1 MTPSV
6 QAPRPTG
13 ATGSGGRG
21 AAGGMPWIHTLRLH
35 GLVLIFTATAFLGQ
49 LISLPAPAVVV
60 WRTGLA
66 ALGAATLAVAASRR
80 DLLPPPRT
88 AAALIG
94 IGAIAGLHWICFFS
108 AARLANVSMCLAG
121 MATTSLFTAFT
132 EPLLERRPVRPREVA
147 LGCVV
152 AAGILLVAGFERG
165 RLLGLGVALV
175 GALLAAIFPVLNRR
189 IVRGEGDA
197 WRPRPMVMV
206 AWEMLGACLAALV
219 VLPILPG
226 QGGWTGLLAW
236 QGRDGLWLLVLAW
249 VCTVWAYALHIDI
262 LRHVTAFAS
271 NLATN
276 LEPVYGILAAAWLLG
291 EHRDLHP
298 GFYAGAAT
306 IVAANLLHPV
316 LARGAGET

>member
-1 MTPSV
+1 
-6 QAPRPTG
+6 
-13 ATGSGGRG
+13 
-21 AAGGMPWIHTLRLH
+21 MPWIHTLRLH
-35 GLVLIFTATAFLGQ
+35 FLVLLFTATAFLGQ

-66 ALGAATLAVAASRR
+66 ALGAGALALFASR
-80 DLLPPPRT
+80 DDTVPPPRV
-88 AAALIG
+88 AAALLG
-94 IGAIAGLHWICFFS
+94 VGAIAGLHWICFFG
-108 AARLANVSMCLAG
+108 AARLANVSVCLAG

-132 EPLLERRPVRPREVA
+132 EPLIERRPVRRMEVA

-152 AAGILLVAGFERG
+152 AAGVLLVAGFERG
-165 RLLGLGVALV
+165 RLVGLGVALL

-189 IVRGEGDA
+189 LVRGDEGG

-206 AWEMLGACLAALV
+206 AWEMAGACLAALV
-219 VLPILPG
+219 ALPLLPG
-226 QGGWTGLLAW
+226 QGGLPSLLVW
-236 QGRDGLWLLVLAW
+236 QGRDWLWLLVLAW
-249 VCTVWAYALHIDI
+249 ACTVWAYALHIDI

-276 LEPVYGILAAAWLLG
+276 LEPVYGILAAAWLFG

-306 IVAANLLHPV
+306 IVAANLLWPI
-316 LARGAGET
+316 LSRGAADR

>member
-1 MTPSV
+1 MLFRS
-6 QAPRPTG
+6 
-13 ATGSGGRG
+13 
-21 AAGGMPWIHTLRLH
+21 
-35 GLVLIFTATAFLGQ
+35 
-49 LISLPAPAVVV
+49 
-60 WRTGLA
+60 
-66 ALGAATLAVAASRR
+66 
-80 DLLPPPRT
+80 T
-88 AAALIG
+88 AAALLG
-94 IGAIAGLHWICFFS
+94 VGAIAGLHWICFFS

-132 EPLLERRPVRPREVA
+132 EPLLERRGVRPREVA

-165 RLLGLGVALV
+165 RIVGLAVALV

-189 IVRGEGDA
+189 IVRADGGA

-226 QGGWTGLLAW
+226 QGGWSGLLAW
-236 QGRDGLWLLVLAW
+236 QGRDWLWLVVLAW

-276 LEPVYGILAAAWLLG
+276 LEPVYGILGAAWLLG

-306 IVAANLLHPV
+306 IVAANLVWPLIAPKE
-316 LARGAGET
+316 A